1 MAPSQTQYGNLAI
14 HMIQRFV
21 IQGFSKIFRNR
32 KQSGVKSNPVLVT
45 EVVGPP
51 VLELLAGVVGGGAE
65 VLELLARVVRDGAD
79 VPRGACVG
87 VAPRPAVGGTGVT
100 CEEETCSHEM
110 LSF

>member
-1 MAPSQTQYGNLAI
+1 
-14 HMIQRFV
+14 MIQRFV

-45 EVVGPP
+45 E
-51 VLELLAGVVGGGAE
+51 VVGGGAE